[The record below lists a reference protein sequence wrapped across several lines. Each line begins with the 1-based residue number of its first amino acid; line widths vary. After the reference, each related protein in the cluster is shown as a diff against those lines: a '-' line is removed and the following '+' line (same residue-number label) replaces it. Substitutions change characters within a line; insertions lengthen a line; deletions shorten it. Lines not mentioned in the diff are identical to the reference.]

1 MQGRDIPLLR
11 AGDGAAGKRKLWLI
25 AQQHPGEHM
34 AEWFMEGVI
43 DRLQANDATVQK
55 LLEKAD
61 LYLIP
66 NMNPDGAF
74 LGHLRTNF
82 KGKDLNRAWQDASVE
97 ASPEV
102 FFAQAQMKQY
112 GVDAF
117 IDVHGDEEIPHVF
130 TAACEATRGIRRDWP
145 SWRNSFAAPCAA

>member
-1 MQGRDIPLLR
+1 
-11 AGDGAAGKRKLWLI
+11 
-25 AQQHPGEHM
+25 M

-43 DRLQANDATVQK
+43 DRLQANDTVVEQ
-55 LLEKAD
+55 LLAKAD

-97 ASPEV
+97 FSPEV

-117 IDVHGDEEIPHVF
+117 IDVHGDEEIPTCSRPH
-130 TAACEATRGIRRDWP
+130 ARATRVTPSAGQTRRAVP
-145 SWRNSFAAPCAA
+145 